1 MNRNRKI
8 HRKFSLIELLIVI
21 AIIAILAALLLPA
34 LNAARERARSAKCLN
49 NIKQHA
55 FGFFQYS
62 DDNRGFMPVSEDSSM
77 AGHYMWRIQIARYI
91 GVTLAEPLYD
101 GSGKV
106 TATNR
111 LLVQGWTSRIFFC
124 DSTPV
129 AEYNRATLYSYGIS
143 YLYDYKAGWGFGK
156 ANPPWK
162 NPHKISDIKR

>member
-111 LLVQGWTSRIFFC
+111 LCWCRGGPAAFFSVTPRRWR
-124 DSTPV
+124 STTAPPST
-129 AEYNRATLYSYGIS
+129 ATESPICTTTRRAGGSESQSSLEE
-143 YLYDYKAGWGFGK
+143 
-156 ANPPWK
+156 PP
-162 NPHKISDIKR
+162 